1 MKDSVENIDV
11 LIKQALTEEES
22 EYLEKLSKE
31 QNIFEELLTSF
42 QGSRRWL
49 SVYVFIII
57 LIFFAISIYSLVQFV
72 SVEDVRQML
81 LWGAAMGG
89 SLLMVMALKM
99 WYWMQMDKN
108 SLTREIKRL
117 ELQITAIHKLM
128 NKT

>member
-1 MKDSVENIDV
+1 MKDSVENIDA

-81 LWGAAMGG
+81 VWGAAMGG
-89 SLLMVMALKM
+89 SLLMVMALKI

-117 ELQITAIHKLM
+117 ELQITAIHKLL

>member
-1 MKDSVENIDV
+1 MKDSVENIDA

-89 SLLMVMALKM
+89 SLLMVMALKI

-117 ELQITAIHKLM
+117 ELQITAIHKLL
-128 NKT
+128 NKS

>member
-1 MKDSVENIDV
+1 MKDSVENIDA

-57 LIFFAISIYSLVQFV
+57 LILFAISIYSLVQFV

-89 SLLMVMALKM
+89 SLLMVMALKI

-117 ELQITAIHKLM
+117 ELQVSSLSGRM
-128 NKT
+128 NE

>member
-49 SVYVFIII
+49 SVYVLIII

-89 SLLMVMALKM
+89 SLLMVMALKI